1 MSIFQHRFFVNFS
14 KYRFLLTELVK
25 KDIKVKYK
33 DSILGLFW
41 SFLNP
46 LLTMIVLVLV
56 FGFLFGGRGSGIP
69 NFAIYVLIGRL
80 SLDLFTKGTKSA
92 MNAIRR
98 NKNIIKKLYVP
109 KYMFV
114 LAAIISELI
123 NFLISLVV
131 LIMVMIVTQNPFAWI
146 DLISFIPV
154 LFLFIFTIG
163 AGLILAT
170 ATSFFT
176 DIKYLFDVFTMLL
189 MYGSAVF
196 YPINIIPEKYQLVFY
211 LNPVYVAIEG
221 FRDAILYQRF
231 PKTEPLIYLIGI
243 SFAALIIGLIIF
255 YKYQDEFILHV

>member
-1 MSIFQHRFFVNFS
+1 MNIFQHRFFVNFS

-25 KDIKVKYK
+25 KEIKVKYK

-46 LLTMIVLVLV
+46 LLTMIVLVIV

-69 NFAIYVLIGRL
+69 NFAIYVLIGKL
-80 SLDLFTKGTKSA
+80 SLDLFSSGSKSA
-92 MNAIRR
+92 MNAIRK

-114 LAAIISELI
+114 LAAILSELI
-123 NFLISLVV
+123 NFLISLIV
-131 LIMVMIVTQNPFAWI
+131 LVMVMIVTQCPFAWI
-146 DLISFIPV
+146 DLVSIVPV
-154 LFLFIFTIG
+154 LFLVIFTIG

-170 ATSFFT
+170 GTAFFT
-176 DIKYLFDVFTMLL
+176 DIRYLFNVFTMLL
-189 MYGSAVF
+189 MYGSAIF
-196 YPINIIPEKYQLVFY
+196 YPISIIPEKYQFIFY

-231 PKTEPLIYLIGI
+231 PKTGPLLYLIGI
-243 SFAALIIGLIIF
+243 SVVALIIGLIIF